1 MKPIQRDNLL
11 FILSDDIVVGLNSK
25 WNNAY
30 SFLNQTFA
38 SSTSVGQNNIES
50 ILQTQF
56 GIDFAYWI
64 DHFTLFFLLVQSSD
78 KTIYVSNGSSIL
90 YLNKYNIIGLLKY
103 KWTQEISQS
112 MAVYSSILFDDD
124 NFAFTFNTTDL
135 NSSDN
140 FQVDRYVL
148 KTILSN
154 YLETYFSFIEIL
166 SDQYPV
172 TRMLYSYDYDSIKYK
187 FNTVYETSF

>member
-1 MKPIQRDNLL
+1 MANIDRLTP
-11 FILSDDIVVGLNSK
+11 ILSDDIVVGLNRK

-56 GIDFAYWI
+56 GIDFAYWM

-78 KTIYVSNGSSIL
+78 KTIYVSGGSSIL

-112 MAVYSSILFDDD
+112 TATFSSILFDDNNFTFAFNSTDSNIND
-124 NFAFTFNTTDL
+124 NFKI
-135 NSSDN
+135 
-140 FQVDRYVL
+140 DRYIL

-154 YLETYFSFIEIL
+154 YLENYFSFIEIL
-166 SDQYPV
+166 DNQYPI
-172 TRMLYSYDYDSIKYK
+172 TRMLYSYDYDSIKYR

>member
-1 MKPIQRDNLL
+1 MANIDRLTP
-11 FILSDDIVVGLNSK
+11 ILSDDIVVGLNRK

-38 SSTSVGQNNIES
+38 SSSSVGQNNVES

-112 MAVYSSILFDDD
+112 TAIYSSISFDND
-124 NFAFTFNTTDL
+124 NFTFTFNTTDL

-140 FQVDRYVL
+140 FQVDRYIL

-166 SDQYPV
+166 SDQYPI

>member
-1 MKPIQRDNLL
+1 MANIDRLTP
-11 FILSDDIVVGLNSK
+11 ILSDDIVVGLNRK

-56 GIDFAYWI
+56 GIGFAYWI

-112 MAVYSSILFDDD
+112 TAIYSSISFDND
-124 NFAFTFNTTDL
+124 NFTFTFNTTDL

-140 FQVDRYVL
+140 FQVDRYIL

-166 SDQYPV
+166 SDQYSI

>member
-1 MKPIQRDNLL
+1 MANIDRLTP
-11 FILSDDIVVGLNSK
+11 ILSDDIVVGLNRK

-30 SFLNQTFA
+30 SFLNQTFT
-38 SSTSVGQNNIES
+38 SSSSVGQNNIES

-78 KTIYVSNGSSIL
+78 KTIYVSDGSSIL
-90 YLNKYNIIGLLKY
+90 YLNKYNIIGLLKH
-103 KWTQEISQS
+103 KWTQAISQS
-112 MAVYSSILFDDD
+112 TAVYSSILFDDD
-124 NFAFTFNTTDL
+124 NFTFTFNTTDL

-140 FQVDRYVL
+140 FQVDRYIL

-154 YLETYFSFIEIL
+154 YLETYFSFIAL
-166 SDQYPV
+166 
-172 TRMLYSYDYDSIKYK
+172 
-187 FNTVYETSF
+187 

>member
-1 MKPIQRDNLL
+1 MANIDRLTP
-11 FILSDDIVVGLNSK
+11 ILSDDIVVGLNRK

-56 GIDFAYWI
+56 GIDFAYWM

-78 KTIYVSNGSSIL
+78 KTIYVSGGSSIL

-112 MAVYSSILFDDD
+112 TATFSSILFDDNNFTFAFNSTDSNIND
-124 NFAFTFNTTDL
+124 NFKI
-135 NSSDN
+135 
-140 FQVDRYVL
+140 DRYIL

-154 YLETYFSFIEIL
+154 YLENYFSFIEIL
-166 SDQYPV
+166 DNQYPI
-172 TRMLYSYDYDSIKYK
+172 TRILYSYDYDSIKYR

>member
-1 MKPIQRDNLL
+1 MANIDRLTP
-11 FILSDDIVVGLNSK
+11 ILSDDIVVGLNRK

-112 MAVYSSILFDDD
+112 TAVYSSILFDDD
-124 NFAFTFNTTDL
+124 NFTFTFNTTDL

-140 FQVDRYVL
+140 FQVDRYIL

-166 SDQYPV
+166 SDQYPI

>member
-1 MKPIQRDNLL
+1 MANIDRLTP
-11 FILSDDIVVGLNSK
+11 ILSDDIVVGLNRK

-38 SSTSVGQNNIES
+38 SSSSVGQNNVES
-50 ILQTQF
+50 ILQTKF

-78 KTIYVSNGSSIL
+78 KTIYVSDGSSIL
-90 YLNKYNIIGLLKY
+90 YLNKYNIIGLLKH

-112 MAVYSSILFDDD
+112 TAVYSSILFDDD
-124 NFAFTFNTTDL
+124 NFTFTFNTTDL
-135 NSSDN
+135 NSGDN
-140 FQVDRYVL
+140 FQVDRYIL

-166 SDQYPV
+166 SDQYPI

>member
-1 MKPIQRDNLL
+1 MANIDRLTP
-11 FILSDDIVVGLNSK
+11 ILSDDIVIGLNRK

-56 GIDFAYWI
+56 GIDFAYWM

-78 KTIYVSNGSSIL
+78 KTIYVSDGSSIL
-90 YLNKYNIIGLLKY
+90 YLNKYNIIGLLKH

-112 MAVYSSILFDDD
+112 TAIYSSISFDND
-124 NFAFTFNTTDL
+124 NFTFTFNTTDS

-140 FQVDRYVL
+140 FQVDRYIL

-166 SDQYPV
+166 PDQYPI
-172 TRMLYSYDYDSIKYK
+172 TRMLYSYDYDSIKYR

>member
-1 MKPIQRDNLL
+1 MANIDRLTP
-11 FILSDDIVVGLNSK
+11 ILSDDIVVGLNRK

-56 GIDFAYWI
+56 GIDFAYWM

-78 KTIYVSNGSSIL
+78 KTIYVSDGSSIL

-112 MAVYSSILFDDD
+112 TAVYSSILFDND
-124 NFAFTFNTTDL
+124 NFTFTFNTTDS

-140 FQVDRYVL
+140 FQVDRYIL

-154 YLETYFSFIEIL
+154 YLENYFSFIEIL
-166 SDQYPV
+166 DNQYPI
-172 TRMLYSYDYDSIKYK
+172 TRMLYSYDYDSIKYR

>member
-1 MKPIQRDNLL
+1 MANIDRLTP
-11 FILSDDIVVGLNSK
+11 ILSDDIVVGLNRK

-38 SSTSVGQNNIES
+38 SSSSVGQNNVES

-56 GIDFAYWI
+56 GINFAYWI

-78 KTIYVSNGSSIL
+78 KTIYVSDGSSVL
-90 YLNKYNIIGLLKY
+90 YLNKYNIIGLLKH
-103 KWTQEISQS
+103 KWTQGISQS
-112 MAVYSSILFDDD
+112 TAVYSSISFDND
-124 NFAFTFNTTDL
+124 NFTFTFNTTDL
-135 NSSDN
+135 NSGDN
-140 FQVDRYVL
+140 FQIDRYIL

-166 SDQYPV
+166 SDQYPI

>member
-1 MKPIQRDNLL
+1 MANIDRLTP
-11 FILSDDIVVGLNSK
+11 ILSDDIVIGLNRK

-30 SFLNQTFA
+30 PFLNQTFA

-112 MAVYSSILFDDD
+112 TAIYSSISFDDN
-124 NFAFTFNTTDL
+124 NFTFTFNTTDL

-140 FQVDRYVL
+140 FQVDRYIL

-166 SDQYPV
+166 SDQYPI
-172 TRMLYSYDYDSIKYK
+172 TRMLYSYDYDSIKYR

>member
-1 MKPIQRDNLL
+1 MANIDRLTP
-11 FILSDDIVVGLNSK
+11 ILSDDIVIGLNRK

-112 MAVYSSILFDDD
+112 TAVYSSILFDND
-124 NFAFTFNTTDL
+124 NFTFTFNTTNS

-140 FQVDRYVL
+140 FQVDRYIL

-166 SDQYPV
+166 SDQYPI

-187 FNTVYETSF
+187 FNTVYKTSF